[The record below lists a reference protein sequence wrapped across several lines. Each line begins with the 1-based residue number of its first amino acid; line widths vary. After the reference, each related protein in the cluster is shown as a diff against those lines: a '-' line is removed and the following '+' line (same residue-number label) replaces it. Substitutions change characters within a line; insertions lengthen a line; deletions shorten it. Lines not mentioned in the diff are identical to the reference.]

1 MENLISTKEAA
12 AMLGVSPLT
21 LEVWRARKYIPFI
34 RLGRRTLFDPRD
46 LAAWVEKNKVQAR
59 PRRGGN
65 GDEQ

>member
-1 MENLISTKEAA
+1 MQTLISTKEAA

-21 LEVWRARKYIPFI
+21 LEVWKARKYIPFI
-34 RLGRRTLFDPRD
+34 RLGRRTLYDPHD

-59 PRRGGN
+59 SRRGN